1 MHLFPMVSMV
11 LAAVLAIQ
19 APQQA
24 RTINS
29 DTIELI
35 EIRGNKLPSG
45 TIRNQLRTKVGDTFD
60 QANIDRDVKT
70 LFGFDG
76 GRFDDITVFEEPG
89 LKGGIVLV
97 FQVREKRTINKVEY
111 IGLNSFTKSDLNDK
125 LHEKK
130 ISLGRDTKYDPTLVS
145 RAVSLIKV
153 LLAEKGHQD
162 ATVETTVEKVTES
175 SVALTFHID
184 EGPKIRIQ
192 QIRITGNQIF
202 SENKLKSQMKLVKP
216 NGPLTAFTS
225 KDTYH
230 ALKLQDDLT
239 RIRMYY
245 SDNGFAR
252 VNVLEP
258 TVETKPENIYHT
270 FPFWKPLFP
279 WGIPIPFSNRD
290 VSRLFVGIQVEEN
303 AQYRVTD
310 VKVVGVKTPVE
321 EVLIKQIMGFKPGD
335 LYSDGQ
341 LRKGFESLKTFYGRA
356 GYINFIP
363 DPSFIFDEEKKTV
376 ALTINVDTGKSYTV
390 RRINFYGNTTTR
402 DKVIRRE
409 LGTQEGFLFDSMK
422 LRQDLLRINQLGFFD
437 EIKEE
442 DAHVDPND
450 TSVGSNAK
458 PGAAGDPPATV
469 DINIKVSEK
478 GKNTIGLSGGASAV
492 GGSFIGLNYSTNN
505 FLGYGETI
513 SADLQAGTRQ
523 SNFVISMTEPYFR
536 DRPIAVGFSVS
547 ATTFHYDQARDDF
560 GLDPNHLP
568 QGLGLESRLNYD
580 QRQNGFSV
588 YSSYPL
594 RVFNRFARLGLT
606 YQFTNS
612 ETSAINPATEAYFQA
627 VMAQP
632 SDSFAS
638 TTGTGFNTF
647 RARKLTPSF
656 TFSTV
661 DNPNF
666 PSSGRSISTSLEFTG
681 GPLGGN
687 VNMIRPSFEFRF
699 YRPHTKRRNVFALRV
714 MGAHVQ
720 GFRGL
725 TVPFYE
731 RYMIGGEYDIRGF
744 ENRALSPISFVT
756 RNLPAIDPE
765 TGGTT
770 TRPYDDIAYVGGD
783 SQAVLN
789 FEYRIRI
796 MGPVTVAPFF
806 DVGNSWVTRKQE
818 LIRTFVNPDGTISKE
833 GANFLNGTNS
843 GFRSTTG
850 VEIGVVLPM
859 FNVPFRLIFGYN
871 PLRLKDVSYGPTTGL
886 PFVLIQKSTIVKF
899 SIGRTF

>member
-1 MHLFPMVSMV
+1 MHLSQMVPMVMAM
-11 LAAVLAIQ
+11 LMAVQ
-19 APQQA
+19 NPQPAQ
-24 RTINS
+24 TIKP
-29 DTIELI
+29 DTIEAVDV
-35 EIRGNKLPSG
+35 RGNKLPTA
-45 TIRNQLRTKVGDTFD
+45 TIKNQLRTKAGDTKD
-60 QANIDRDVKT
+60 QTTIDRDVKT
-70 LFGFDG
+70 LYSFNG
-76 GRFDDITVFEEPG
+76 GLFDDVTVYEEPG
-89 LKGGIVLV
+89 TKGGIVIV
-97 FQVREKRTINKVEY
+97 FQVTEKKRIDKIEY
-111 IGLNSFTKSDLNDK
+111 IGLNTYTKSDINDK

-130 ISLGRDTKYDPTLVS
+130 ISLGRDTKYDPTVVS
-145 RAVSLIKV
+145 RAVALIKV

-162 ATVETTVEKVTES
+162 ATVEVTKDDLTAS
-175 SVALTFHID
+175 SVALTFHIN

-192 QIRITGNQIF
+192 EIKITGNKAF
-202 SENKLKSQMKLVKP
+202 SEKKLKSQMKLVKP
-216 NGPLTAFTS
+216 SSPLTAFNG

-230 ALKLQDDLT
+230 ALKLGDDIT
-239 RIRMYY
+239 RIRMFY
-245 SDNGFAR
+245 SDNGYAR

-270 FPFWKPLFP
+270 FPFWKPLWP
-279 WGIPIPFSNRD
+279 WGVPIPFANRD

-303 AQYRVTD
+303 SQYRVTS
-310 VKVVGVKTPVE
+310 VKVTGVKTPVE
-321 EVLIKQIMGFKPGD
+321 EVLVKQIIGFKPGD

-341 LRKGFESLKTFYGRA
+341 LRKGFDNLKKFYGQA
-356 GYINFIP
+356 GYINFFT
-363 DPSFIFDEEKKTV
+363 DPSFEFDEEKKTV
-376 ALTINVDTGKSYTV
+376 GLTLNVDTGKQYYV
-390 RRINFYGNTTTR
+390 RRISFYGNTTTR

-409 LGTQEGFLFDSMK
+409 LGLQEGTLFDSQR
-422 LRQDLLRINQLGFFD
+422 LRTDLLRINQLGFFD

-450 TSVGSNAK
+450 TAAPNVPTAPGDK
-458 PGAAGDPPATV
+458 PSTLDV
-469 DINIKVSEK
+469 NIKVSEK
-478 GKNTIGLSGGASAV
+478 GKNTIGLSGGASAI
-492 GGSFIGLNYSTNN
+492 GGSFIGVNYSTNN

-513 SADLQAGTRQ
+513 SADVQAGTRQ
-523 SNFVISMTEPYFR
+523 SNFVLSMTEPYFR

-547 ATTFHYDQARDDF
+547 ATTFHYDQARDSF

-594 RVFNRFARLGLT
+594 RVFNRFARVGLT

-627 VMAQP
+627 VMSQP
-632 SDSFAS
+632 NDSFAS
-638 TTGTGFNTF
+638 TVGTGFNTF
-647 RARKLTPSF
+647 RARKVTPSF
-656 TFSTV
+656 TYSTV

-666 PSSGRSISTSLEFTG
+666 PSSGRSYSASMEFTG

-687 VNMIRPSFEFRF
+687 VNMLRPAFEFRF
-699 YRPHTKRRNVFALRV
+699 YKPHTKRRNVFAVRF
-714 MGAHVQ
+714 MGSHVQ
-720 GFRGL
+720 GFHGL

-783 SQAVLN
+783 TQGVLN
-789 FEYRIRI
+789 LEYRIRI
-796 MGPVTVAPFF
+796 IGPVTVAPFF
-806 DVGNSWVTRKQE
+806 DFGNSWVTRKQE
-818 LIRTFVNPDGTISKE
+818 LTRTFVNPDGTISQE
-833 GANFLNGTNS
+833 GAKFLKGTNS
-843 GFRSTTG
+843 GFRASTG
-850 VEIGVVLPM
+850 VELGVVLPM

-871 PLRLKDVSYGPTTGL
+871 PLKLSDTSFGPTTGL
-886 PFVLIQKSTIVKF
+886 PFTLIQKSTIVKF